1 MTPTATLTCIRLN
14 PGHPAVRRDLA
25 DRVQLHKTLMR
36 LAPGTPSPHP
46 RRDAGLLFRLDTDH
60 DQPTLLV
67 QTTQPPNLTGL
78 PAHYGTLLAARDLTP
93 VLHTL
98 TAGQHVRYRITAAP
112 VRHLPGAPC
121 GRRPDGRLLRH
132 RGTPSALHGHDAAL
146 WWQRRAGQSG
156 LALTDISLTPRTF
169 ERSPH
174 TPHQPGLH
182 HQLIQFDGHARITDP
197 RLLAQSI
204 CRGIGR
210 AQSYGAGLLS
220 LAPA

>member
-1 MTPTATLTCIRLN
+1 MTPTATLTRIRLN
-14 PGHPAVRRDLA
+14 TAHHAVRRDLA

-36 LAPGTPSPHP
+36 LTTGIPSPHP

-67 QTTQPPNLTGL
+67 QTTQPPNLAGL
-78 PAHYGTLLAARDLTP
+78 PDRYGTLVAARDLSPLLHALTP
-93 VLHTL
+93 
-98 TAGQHVRYRITAAP
+98 GRHVRYRITAVP
-112 VRHLPGAPC
+112 VRHLPGSPC
-121 GRRPDGRLLRH
+121 GRRPDGSLLRR
-132 RGTPSALHGHDAAL
+132 RGTPTALHGHEAAQ
-146 WWQRRAGQSG
+146 WWQRRASQSG
-156 LALTDISLTPRTF
+156 LALTSISLTPRTF

-174 TPHQPGLH
+174 APYRPGLDH
-182 HQLIQFDGHARITDP
+182 RLIQFDGHARITDAH
-197 RLLAQSI
+197 LLAQSI